1 MKTAIAGQVWDIGY
15 LGDMSIYQ
23 VKTDS
28 GPVMKASVANMTRL
42 IERPITWDD
51 RVWLSFAPDA
61 GVVLTR

>member
-1 MKTAIAGQVWDIGY
+1 M
-15 LGDMSIYQ
+15 
-23 VKTDS
+23 KTDS